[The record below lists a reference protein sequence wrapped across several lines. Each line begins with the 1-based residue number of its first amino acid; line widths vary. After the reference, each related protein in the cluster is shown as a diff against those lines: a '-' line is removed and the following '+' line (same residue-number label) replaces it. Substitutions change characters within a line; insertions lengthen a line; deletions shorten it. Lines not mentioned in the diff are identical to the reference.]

1 MGVIEELRVD
11 FRFYRELKPTQGA
24 LATLTDRC
32 FLVSAN
38 YRFGYWAC
46 RMRTPLI
53 GTLMRLIY
61 LVTNVLV
68 SSRNGTNIRSGAVI
82 GRRFEVHTTFG
93 IEIADGVVIGDDC
106 SINGGVCVVSKANG
120 RGEGVPI
127 IGNHVTLG
135 LGCKV
140 LGGITIGDN
149 VSVGA
154 NAVVTRDVPPDHL
167 ALGVPARNKPK
178 QAR

>member
-1 MGVIEELRVD
+1 VSRPLGIPGELNKKMGVIEELRDD
-11 FRFYRELKPTQGA
+11 FRFYRNLKPTQGT
-24 LATLTDRC
+24 LETLTDRC

-46 RMRTPLI
+46 RVRTPAVGKLLRLTYLLSNALI
-53 GTLMRLIY
+53 
-61 LVTNVLV
+61 

-93 IEIADGVVIGDDC
+93 IEIADGVIIGDDC
-106 SINGGVCVVSKANG
+106 SINGGVCVANRANG
-120 RGEGVPI
+120 RGEGVPR

-154 NAVVTRDVPPDHL
+154 NAVVLRDVPPTI
-167 ALGVPARNKPK
+167 
-178 QAR
+178 

>member
-1 MGVIEELRVD
+1 
-11 FRFYRELKPTQGA
+11 
-24 LATLTDRC
+24 
-32 FLVSAN
+32 
-38 YRFGYWAC
+38 
-46 RMRTPLI
+46 
-53 GTLMRLIY
+53 
-61 LVTNVLV
+61 
-68 SSRNGTNIRSGAVI
+68 
-82 GRRFEVHTTFG
+82 
-93 IEIADGVVIGDDC
+93 
-106 SINGGVCVVSKANG
+106 
-120 RGEGVPI
+120 
-127 IGNHVTLG
+127 